1 MALVSVIR
9 QTANGFSFQK
19 ETLLLA
25 IGSIAG
31 GVLGKE
37 VLSAFVDYTPSDTI
51 ATSIQSYLL
60 AGLLTIVVLR
70 NRLPRMQIENRGVI
84 TVAGCVLGMT
94 ASFLGIG
101 GGPINVS
108 VLVLL
113 LGMNVKEAAVNSLFV
128 ILLSQ
133 FSKVMWCM
141 FDEGFAQYELGM
153 LNVMIPGAFLGGLL
167 GVQLNKNI
175 LGSQIT
181 KVFNLTLTALVI
193 LSIYNG
199 STELSEYLST
209 SN

>member
-1 MALVSVIR
+1 
-9 QTANGFSFQK
+9 
-19 ETLLLA
+19 
-25 IGSIAG
+25 
-31 GVLGKE
+31 
-37 VLSAFVDYTPSDTI
+37 
-51 ATSIQSYLL
+51 
-60 AGLLTIVVLR
+60 
-70 NRLPRMQIENRGVI
+70 MQ
-84 TVAGCVLGMT
+84 GCVLGMT

-167 GVQLNKNI
+167 GVQINKNI
-175 LGSQIT
+175 MGSQIT
-181 KVFNLTLTALVI
+181 RVFNLTLTALVI